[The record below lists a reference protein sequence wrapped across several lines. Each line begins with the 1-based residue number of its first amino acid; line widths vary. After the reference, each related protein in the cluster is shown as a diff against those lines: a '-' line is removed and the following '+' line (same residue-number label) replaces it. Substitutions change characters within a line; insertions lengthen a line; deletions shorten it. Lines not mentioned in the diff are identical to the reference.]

1 MNICGVGETVF
12 PRTNFIVIMD
22 WLSNLFFCSGIA
34 HCVVILAIVIAIGIA
49 LGKLKF
55 RGLSLGVTWVLFVGI
70 AFGHFKMQID
80 SSIMHFARDFGLILF
95 VYSIGLQVGPGFFSS
110 FKKAGLKLNAV
121 ALSFIFM
128 SVIVTI
134 CIARIFKMPMETMV
148 GIMSG
153 AVTNTPGLG
162 AATQTYIDITGKEAP
177 SISLGYAVAY
187 PLGVIGVISAMII
200 IKSLFGIKSNKD
212 LDVEEEEDNV
222 VNRMS
227 IKIRNPSIA
236 GKKIEEIVALSNR
249 HFVISRVNKGDSIE
263 IASLDTRLEIGDN
276 ILVISDKAD
285 IDFIVS
291 YLGER
296 IDMEW
301 KAIELGLEARRILIT
316 NHNVNGKTIGKLGL
330 FGRFAFN
337 ITRVNRA
344 GIDLV
349 AHPDLS
355 LQVGD
360 RVTIVGETKAIAN
373 VEKMLGNSMM
383 KLRQPNL
390 VPIFLGIFLGVVLGS
405 IPIFLP
411 GIPQPVKLGL
421 AGGPLVVAILLSRFG
436 SRINMVT
443 YTTVSASLMLR
454 EVGIALFLA
463 CVGLGAGGEFI
474 STIIDG
480 GGYKWIG
487 YGFAITIIPTLTVG
501 IIARLFLKLD
511 YFKLIGVM
519 SGGTT
524 NPPALAYANSLS
536 GNDIPS
542 VAYATVYP
550 LSMFMRVVSAQLL
563 IIFFI

>member
-1 MNICGVGETVF
+1 MVFLWANIPVV
-12 PRTNFIVIMD
+12 MD
-22 WLSNLFFCSGIA
+22 WLSNLFFGNGIA
-34 HCVVILAIVIAIGIA
+34 HCVVILSIVIAIGIA
-49 LGKLKF
+49 LGKIKIG
-55 RGLSLGVTWVLFVGI
+55 GLSLGVTWVLFVGI
-70 AFGHFKMQID
+70 AFGHFKMNID

-121 ALSFIFM
+121 ALSFIFV

-134 CIARIFKMPMETMV
+134 CLARVFKMPMETMV

-200 IKSLFGIKSNKD
+200 IKTLFRIKSNKD
-212 LDVEEEEDNV
+212 LDVEEEEGNV

-227 IKIRNPSIA
+227 ITIRNPSIA

-276 ILVISDKAD
+276 ILVIYDAAD
-285 IDFIVS
+285 ADFIIS

-296 IDMEW
+296 IDMQW

-316 NHNVNGKTIGKLGL
+316 NHKVNGKTIGKLGL
-330 FGRFAFN
+330 AGRFAFN

-344 GIDLV
+344 GIDLI
-349 AHPDLS
+349 AHPELN

-360 RVTIVGETKAIAN
+360 RVTIVGETKAIVN

-411 GIPQPVKLGL
+411 MIPQPVKLGL

-436 SRINMVT
+436 SKINMVT

-474 STIIDG
+474 STIVDG

-487 YGFAITIIPTLTVG
+487 YGFAITIIPTLLVG
-501 IIARLFLKLD
+501 IFARLFLKLD

-524 NPPALAYANSLS
+524 NPPALAYANALS

-563 IIFFI
+563 IIFFV